1 MAGQPQ
7 REWTDNDQAL
17 LYTVHLVADLL
28 ADRPMRPAPVRTPF
42 PPQYSREEQ
51 YLASS
56 NFTLYSYRGLGDG
69 SYMHDSSFLLRD
81 RQWRPGRDRRLRC
94 RARPGQL
101 PPPQPSGPGRG
112 RPLAAAAYR

>member
-42 PPQYSREEQ
+42 PPQYSREEK

-56 NFTLYSYRGLGDG
+56 NFTLLGPRLLVQFLF
-69 SYMHDSSFLLRD
+69 DSAPTGPCWRVPD
-81 RQWRPGRDRRLRC
+81 RLV
-94 RARPGQL
+94 AT
-101 PPPQPSGPGRG
+101 GPGAVVVGTLTGYHHLLMGNSR
-112 RPLAAAAYR
+112 R

>member
-69 SYMHDSSFLLRD
+69 SYMHDSSFFFATGSGGLAATA
-81 RQWRPGRDRRLRC
+81 GFAA
-94 RARPGQL
+94 ARPGQL